1 MDLARF
7 SLLHGQYSVVSLS
20 LSLVAASLTVFQHFL
35 LTGTSPK
42 SCLGATS
49 DFNEVFKK
57 CQIFVDNRMPLQGV
71 YLAYQLRYLTQ
82 CVDFILKSTMKN
94 VRKHSP
100 IHLGTISSHHP
111 VTRILARLPRC
122 MGMLAKILAR
132 SCQDLTKATMIM
144 QDHGKADHASYQ
156 AYQDFPCILPSFSMC
171 LAKHTKIFLSILPI
185 QPGFFHAFCKAFQ
198 DFRCNLQSLIR
209 STCVFEPFEILY

>member
-1 MDLARF
+1 MSIFQRRLKPSDLNLNSHPVVPFSDGSNQKSGFQVFFIPLQARKNWSSARF
-7 SLLHGQYSVVSLS
+7 Q
-20 LSLVAASLTVFQHFL
+20 
-35 LTGTSPK
+35 
-42 SCLGATS
+42 
-49 DFNEVFKK
+49 D
-57 CQIFVDNRMPLQGV
+57 
-71 YLAYQLRYLTQ
+71 
-82 CVDFILKSTMKN
+82 
-94 VRKHSP
+94 
-100 IHLGTISSHHP
+100 SSSSSHP

-185 QPGFFHAFCKAFQ
+185 QPGFFHAFFS
-198 DFRCNLQSLIR
+198 N
-209 STCVFEPFEILY
+209 

>member
-1 MDLARF
+1 MTTSTEAVRSPRYTFTMKL
-7 SLLHGQYSVVSLS
+7 VSLS
-20 LSLVAASLTVFQHFL
+20 PIVKTRVLGLTL
-35 LTGTSPK
+35 
-42 SCLGATS
+42 
-49 DFNEVFKK
+49 EKK
-57 CQIFVDNRMPLQGV
+57 
-71 YLAYQLRYLTQ
+71 QLELTQ
-82 CVDFILKSTMKN
+82 NGTVENSKTYFIGT
-94 VRKHSP
+94 VYVG
-100 IHLGTISSHHP
+100 HLIVELLLILFLIRYP

-198 DFRCNLQSLIR
+198 DFR
-209 STCVFEPFEILY
+209 

>member
-1 MDLARF
+1 MKIRQHSYIF
-7 SLLHGQYSVVSLS
+7 EIIPLS
-20 LSLVAASLTVFQHFL
+20 SNTNI
-35 LTGTSPK
+35 GN
-42 SCLGATS
+42 G
-49 DFNEVFKK
+49 
-57 CQIFVDNRMPLQGV
+57 I
-71 YLAYQLRYLTQ
+71 
-82 CVDFILKSTMKN
+82 
-94 VRKHSP
+94 
-100 IHLGTISSHHP
+100 P

-198 DFRCNLQSLIR
+198 DSVIRTRYLNRSGNSMICIILNKSSLEKLVFTPISQTRKLQ
-209 STCVFEPFEILY
+209 

>member
-1 MDLARF
+1 MKPAKLQVAM
-7 SLLHGQYSVVSLS
+7 SPK
-20 LSLVAASLTVFQHFL
+20 AASRKQFDKKRGVQGKFNMRVF
-35 LTGTSPK
+35 
-42 SCLGATS
+42 
-49 DFNEVFKK
+49 E
-57 CQIFVDNRMPLQGV
+57 I
-71 YLAYQLRYLTQ
+71 
-82 CVDFILKSTMKN
+82 IIN
-94 VRKHSP
+94 VV
-100 IHLGTISSHHP
+100 GCWYP

>member
-1 MDLARF
+1 M
-7 SLLHGQYSVVSLS
+7 
-20 LSLVAASLTVFQHFL
+20 
-35 LTGTSPK
+35 
-42 SCLGATS
+42 
-49 DFNEVFKK
+49 
-57 CQIFVDNRMPLQGV
+57 
-71 YLAYQLRYLTQ
+71 
-82 CVDFILKSTMKN
+82 
-94 VRKHSP
+94 
-100 IHLGTISSHHP
+100 
-111 VTRILARLPRC
+111 TRILARLPRC

-171 LAKHTKIFLSILPI
+171 LAKLTKIFLSILPI

-209 STCVFEPFEILY
+209 STCVFEPFEILYLETFQNMKHEKLRKKQKLRYSKTVVLIWKKLECSNNFAIIIASPL

>member
-1 MDLARF
+1 MPLKRKHLEESLNVKTAKDQFNQKENVFCFKRYRDFPKTLKAYGRNKISPKMFIKMVNYPLDEKQQLA
-7 SLLHGQYSVVSLS
+7 STN
-20 LSLVAASLTVFQHFL
+20 SLT
-35 LTGTSPK
+35 
-42 SCLGATS
+42 A
-49 DFNEVFKK
+49 
-57 CQIFVDNRMPLQGV
+57 
-71 YLAYQLRYLTQ
+71 
-82 CVDFILKSTMKN
+82 N
-94 VRKHSP
+94 V
-100 IHLGTISSHHP
+100 IP
-111 VTRILARLPRC
+111 VTRILARLTRC

>member
-1 MDLARF
+1 MLRSF
-7 SLLHGQYSVVSLS
+7 RIS
-20 LSLVAASLTVFQHFL
+20 
-35 LTGTSPK
+35 K
-42 SCLGATS
+42 
-49 DFNEVFKK
+49 
-57 CQIFVDNRMPLQGV
+57 GV
-71 YLAYQLRYLTQ
+71 NQN
-82 CVDFILKSTMKN
+82 LKTDRSGRKPNN
-94 VRKHSP
+94 VRLENYLLSF
-100 IHLGTISSHHP
+100 P

>member
-1 MDLARF
+1 MDRKNSEHHPTFETRLHPNAYTRIIQI
-7 SLLHGQYSVVSLS
+7 LLKT
-20 LSLVAASLTVFQHFL
+20 ACR
-35 LTGTSPK
+35 TG
-42 SCLGATS
+42 
-49 DFNEVFKK
+49 N
-57 CQIFVDNRMPLQGV
+57 
-71 YLAYQLRYLTQ
+71 
-82 CVDFILKSTMKN
+82 
-94 VRKHSP
+94 
-100 IHLGTISSHHP
+100 P

>member
-1 MDLARF
+1 MFIGYFHLQIMKIGEKIQKIMSGPQKNF
-7 SLLHGQYSVVSLS
+7 SGHCY
-20 LSLVAASLTVFQHFL
+20 
-35 LTGTSPK
+35 
-42 SCLGATS
+42 
-49 DFNEVFKK
+49 
-57 CQIFVDNRMPLQGV
+57 
-71 YLAYQLRYLTQ
+71 
-82 CVDFILKSTMKN
+82 
-94 VRKHSP
+94 
-100 IHLGTISSHHP
+100 P

-209 STCVFEPFEILY
+209 STCVFEPFEILYWIFSKTGITKI

>member
-1 MDLARF
+1 MLIVPLHLNPKERKDLNF
-7 SLLHGQYSVVSLS
+7 LIKTSSK
-20 LSLVAASLTVFQHFL
+20 ASGF
-35 LTGTSPK
+35 
-42 SCLGATS
+42 
-49 DFNEVFKK
+49 
-57 CQIFVDNRMPLQGV
+57 
-71 YLAYQLRYLTQ
+71 
-82 CVDFILKSTMKN
+82 
-94 VRKHSP
+94 
-100 IHLGTISSHHP
+100 P

-198 DFRCNLQSLIR
+198 DSVTSIDQVIA
-209 STCVFEPFEILY
+209 

>member
-1 MDLARF
+1 MAA
-7 SLLHGQYSVVSLS
+7 SK
-20 LSLVAASLTVFQHFL
+20 LSLVESDLLKHFDYAIITVIKIAMLETF
-35 LTGTSPK
+35 
-42 SCLGATS
+42 
-49 DFNEVFKK
+49 
-57 CQIFVDNRMPLQGV
+57 
-71 YLAYQLRYLTQ
+71 
-82 CVDFILKSTMKN
+82 
-94 VRKHSP
+94 
-100 IHLGTISSHHP
+100 P

-185 QPGFFHAFCKAFQ
+185 QPGFFHAFFS
-198 DFRCNLQSLIR
+198 N
-209 STCVFEPFEILY
+209 

>member
-1 MDLARF
+1 MFVRASGWIVRH
-7 SLLHGQYSVVSLS
+7 SLM
-20 LSLVAASLTVFQHFL
+20 AC
-35 LTGTSPK
+35 
-42 SCLGATS
+42 CL
-49 DFNEVFKK
+49 
-57 CQIFVDNRMPLQGV
+57 NRP
-71 YLAYQLRYLTQ
+71 
-82 CVDFILKSTMKN
+82 F
-94 VRKHSP
+94 
-100 IHLGTISSHHP
+100 P

-132 SCQDLTKATMIM
+132 SCQDLTNATMIM
-144 QDHGKADHASYQ
+144 RDHGKADHASYQ

>member
-1 MDLARF
+1 MASKSNGLDVRNISKIYPNMTKKQLFLVLFRF
-7 SLLHGQYSVVSLS
+7 SQKLHTTRTKLSIVTIPYNMVLCVQFQYIGKTEIR
-20 LSLVAASLTVFQHFL
+20 ASQKEKDLTRPHMRL
-35 LTGTSPK
+35 
-42 SCLGATS
+42 C
-49 DFNEVFKK
+49 
-57 CQIFVDNRMPLQGV
+57 
-71 YLAYQLRYLTQ
+71 
-82 CVDFILKSTMKN
+82 
-94 VRKHSP
+94 
-100 IHLGTISSHHP
+100 P

-156 AYQDFPCILPSFSMC
+156 AYQDFACILPSFSIC

-198 DFRCNLQSLIR
+198 DSVIRTRYLNRSGNSMICIILNKSSLEKLVFTPISQTRKLQ
-209 STCVFEPFEILY
+209 

>member
-1 MDLARF
+1 MSYVL
-7 SLLHGQYSVVSLS
+7 QNC
-20 LSLVAASLTVFQHFL
+20 LV
-35 LTGTSPK
+35 TG
-42 SCLGATS
+42 C
-49 DFNEVFKK
+49 F
-57 CQIFVDNRMPLQGV
+57 IFRN
-71 YLAYQLRYLTQ
+71 
-82 CVDFILKSTMKN
+82 
-94 VRKHSP
+94 
-100 IHLGTISSHHP
+100 P

-198 DFRCNLQSLIR
+198 DSVIRTRYLNRSGNSMICIILNKSSLEKLVFTPISQTRKLQ
-209 STCVFEPFEILY
+209 

>member
-1 MDLARF
+1 M
-7 SLLHGQYSVVSLS
+7 
-20 LSLVAASLTVFQHFL
+20 
-35 LTGTSPK
+35 
-42 SCLGATS
+42 
-49 DFNEVFKK
+49 
-57 CQIFVDNRMPLQGV
+57 
-71 YLAYQLRYLTQ
+71 
-82 CVDFILKSTMKN
+82 
-94 VRKHSP
+94 
-100 IHLGTISSHHP
+100 
-111 VTRILARLPRC
+111 TRILARLPRC

>member
-1 MDLARF
+1 M
-7 SLLHGQYSVVSLS
+7 
-20 LSLVAASLTVFQHFL
+20 FL
-35 LTGTSPK
+35 LG
-42 SCLGATS
+42 
-49 DFNEVFKK
+49 
-57 CQIFVDNRMPLQGV
+57 
-71 YLAYQLRYLTQ
+71 
-82 CVDFILKSTMKN
+82 
-94 VRKHSP
+94 HSF
-100 IHLGTISSHHP
+100 P

-185 QPGFFHAFCKAFQ
+185 QPGFFHAFFS
-198 DFRCNLQSLIR
+198 N
-209 STCVFEPFEILY
+209 